1 MEWLGSAQ
9 AAAWA
14 SAEGLSL
21 LTIAGVVDEG
31 VVLDGIDHEEC
42 DVHAACDVAL
52 EHGVADVAAG
62 PGCRPFAV

>member
-1 MEWLGSAQ
+1 MQRSGSGVRERRRTL
-9 AAAWA
+9 AADDRR
-14 SAEGLSL
+14 
-21 LTIAGVVDEG
+21 GVVDEG

-42 DVHAACDVAL
+42 EVHAACDVAL